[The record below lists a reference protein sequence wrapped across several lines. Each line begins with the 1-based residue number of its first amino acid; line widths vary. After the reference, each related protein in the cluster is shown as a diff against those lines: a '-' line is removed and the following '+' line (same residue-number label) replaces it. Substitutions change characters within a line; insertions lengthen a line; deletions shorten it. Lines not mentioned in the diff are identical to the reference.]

1 MPTTAQLEA
10 YLAELYAARSK
21 VLLRKNATISG
32 RAVTSADEKWISD
45 QIKETESKLYR
56 RGGGDTSVRIVFDR
70 GGR

>member
-21 VLLRKNATISG
+21 VLLRKSATISG
-32 RAVTSADEKWISD
+32 RAVTSADERFIAE
-45 QIKETESKLYR
+45 QIKETENKLYR
-56 RGGGDTSVRIVFDR
+56 RGGGETSVRVVFDR